1 MKTRFNIICALLF
14 LAVIGGIVSSFAD
27 SNALADF
34 NEGRQKGWDAARN
47 NEGYVQEWQFVD
59 IIPTGRMAA
68 DTLYDAVTG
77 EAYHADMY
85 RKHVAVMMPTPKP
98 GMEAL
103 SLAGAIGTACVM
115 GAFWITFL
123 LIIFSINRMNV
134 FDDTTIRRI
143 GIMGWCGI
151 AMYACQWMVSGI
163 PSFSLRRHVSLEGF
177 EIAGYVPETTWL
189 FIGLGLL
196 LFSLV
201 MKMGREI
208 KQEQDLTI

>member
-1 MKTRFNIICALLF
+1 M
-14 LAVIGGIVSSFAD
+14 AVIGGIVSSFAD

-34 NEGRQKGWDAARN
+34 NEGRQKGWDAARG

-68 DTLYDAVTG
+68 DTLYNAVTG
-77 EAYHADMY
+77 EVYHADMY
-85 RKHVAVMMPTPKP
+85 KKNVAIMVPTPDSR
-98 GMEAL
+98 METL
-103 SLAGAIGTACVM
+103 SMVGAVGTACTM
-115 GAFWITFL
+115 GVFWITFL
-123 LIIFSINRMNV
+123 LIIFSINKTNV

-143 GIMGWCGI
+143 CIMGWCGI
-151 AMYACQWMVSGI
+151 VMYACQWMVSGI
-163 PSFSLRRHVSLEGF
+163 PSLSLRRHISLEGF
-177 EIAGYVPETTWL
+177 EIARYVPETTWL

>member
-1 MKTRFNIICALLF
+1 MIDFEFFILSPSKDPILPSLL
-14 LAVIGGIVSSFAD
+14 VSAKSSPIFV
-27 SNALADF
+27 
-34 NEGRQKGWDAARN
+34 
-47 NEGYVQEWQFVD
+47 GY
-59 IIPTGRMAA
+59 ILI
-68 DTLYDAVTG
+68 
-77 EAYHADMY
+77 
-85 RKHVAVMMPTPKP
+85 
-98 GMEAL
+98 
-103 SLAGAIGTACVM
+103 
-115 GAFWITFL
+115 
-123 LIIFSINRMNV
+123 LIIFSINKTNV

-163 PSFSLRRHVSLEGF
+163 PSFSLRRQVQLEGF